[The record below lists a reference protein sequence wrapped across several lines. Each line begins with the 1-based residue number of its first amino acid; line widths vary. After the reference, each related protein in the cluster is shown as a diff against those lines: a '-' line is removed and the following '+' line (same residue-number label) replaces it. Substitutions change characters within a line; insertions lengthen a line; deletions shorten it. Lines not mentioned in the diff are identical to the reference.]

1 LNTWK
6 WFGLSFALAFVLIA
20 GRFRVYHPWRTEGLT
35 PELIAL
41 AESALYA
48 MGIASAVANVS
59 GGAPGGLQL
68 VVTLAVATCSLLS
81 TRLLTRILIRRE
93 RRRGDD
99 YRIWLIVGR
108 NARAATIAQDILANP
123 HYGIRIAE
131 VVDVGVGLSGGN
143 MEAAIDAAG
152 QAVLARLPGRRVGKL
167 GDLQA
172 IIGSGVV
179 DEVVLTLPVRSCY
192 DLIGQ
197 VLEMCKKAGIS
208 VKQDPAVFEIPEFG
222 RALTHVGAIPLL
234 THFSGPSNY
243 AQLIAKRL
251 LDISVSTTALL
262 LLSPFLALL
271 ALLVRTSSSGP
282 VFFRQ
287 KRVGLHGRQ
296 FSMVKFRS
304 MQADAPHRHLDLTAA
319 NERDGL
325 AFKIKSDPRIT
336 PLGRWLRKFHLDE
349 LPQLW
354 NVLVGDMSMVGPRPL
369 PVNETTDHEW
379 WQRRRLTVPPGL
391 TCLWQLEDDPTIP
404 FQQWMRMDIDYID
417 RWSFWL
423 DLKIIVLTFR
433 TLARGRGW

>member
-1 LNTWK
+1 
-6 WFGLSFALAFVLIA
+6 
-20 GRFRVYHPWRTEGLT
+20 LT
-35 PELIAL
+35 PELSAL
-41 AESALYA
+41 AESAVYA
-48 MGIASAVANVS
+48 MCIASAVANAS
-59 GGAPGGLQL
+59 GGALGGLQL
-68 VVTLAVATCSLLS
+68 VTTLAVATVALLAM
-81 TRLLTRILIRRE
+81 RLLVRVVIRRE

-108 NARAATIAQDILANP
+108 NARAATIARDILANP

-131 VVDVGVGLSGGN
+131 VVDVGAEVNDRGL
-143 MEAAIDAAG
+143 EPDIDAAG
-152 QAVLARLPGRRVGKL
+152 LAVFTHLPGRRVANL
-167 GDLQA
+167 GELQN

-192 DLIGQ
+192 DLICQ

-208 VKQDPAVFEIPEFG
+208 VKQDPVVFEIPEFG

-243 AQLIAKRL
+243 SQLIAKRL
-251 LDISVSTTALL
+251 LDIAISATALL
-262 LLSPFLALL
+262 VLAPFLALL
-271 ALLVRTSSSGP
+271 AGLVQLTSPGP

-296 FSMVKFRS
+296 FWMVKFRS
-304 MQADAPHRHLDLTAA
+304 MQADAPRRHRDLAAA

-325 AFKIKSDPRIT
+325 AFKIKADPRIT

-369 PVNETTDHEW
+369 PVNETTGHEW

-417 RWSFWL
+417 RWSIWL
-423 DLKIIVLTFR
+423 DLKIILLTFR

>member
-1 LNTWK
+1 M
-6 WFGLSFALAFVLIA
+6 LAAASCILLA
-20 GRFRVYHPWRTEGLT
+20 TRV
-35 PELIAL
+35 
-41 AESALYA
+41 
-48 MGIASAVANVS
+48 
-59 GGAPGGLQL
+59 
-68 VVTLAVATCSLLS
+68 
-81 TRLLTRILIRRE
+81 LTRVLIRRE

-108 NARAATIAQDILANP
+108 NSRAATIAQDILTNP

-131 VVDVGVGLSGGN
+131 VVDVGAESSGVS
-143 MEAAIDAAG
+143 MKAAIDAAG
-152 QAVLARLPGRRVGKL
+152 QAVLARLPGRRVSKID
-167 GDLQA
+167 DLQA

-179 DEVVLTLPVRSCY
+179 DEVVLTLPIRSCY
-192 DLIGQ
+192 DLICQ

-208 VKQDPAVFEIPEFG
+208 VKQDPVAFEIPEFG

-243 AQLIAKRL
+243 PQLIAKRL
-251 LDISVSTTALL
+251 LDIAISATSLL
-262 LLSPFLALL
+262 LLAPFLVFL
-271 ALLVRTSSSGP
+271 AFLVRATSAGP

-304 MQADAPHRHLDLTAA
+304 MQADAHHIHHELRAA

-336 PLGRWLRKFHLDE
+336 PIGVWLRKFHLDE

-369 PVNETTDHEW
+369 PITETTGHEW

-404 FQQWMRMDIDYID
+404 FHQWMRMDIDYID